1 MKLPK
6 SLTRFA
12 LLFGLTA
19 CSVSNAG
26 LLSVSEQQI
35 NQYLQTRLAE
45 KIPLQD
51 SVGIPMLFQ
60 LDYNIQNLATKI
72 GQTEAKKVEI
82 TGDIGGVLR
91 VRGKTFDANITL
103 NLDTVPYYDPEK
115 GAIFLKEVQLKSWQV
130 SPAKY
135 QNELQMILPLLAD
148 GMAGVLN
155 RMPIYTLDENKMKEA
170 LVKKFGKAIIV
181 EKGELRLET
190 TIF

>member
-60 LDYNIQNLATKI
+60 LDYNIQNLATQI

-82 TGDIGGVLR
+82 TGDIGGMLR
-91 VRGKTFDANITL
+91 VRGKTFDANIIL

-155 RMPIYTLDENKMKEA
+155 RMPVYTLDENKMKEA

>member
-115 GAIFLKEVQLKSWQV
+115 GAIFLKEVQIKSWQV

-155 RMPIYTLDENKMKEA
+155 RMPVYTLDENKMKEA

>member
-60 LDYNIQNLATKI
+60 LDYNIQNLATQI

-155 RMPIYTLDENKMKEA
+155 RMPVYTLDENKMKEA

>member
-155 RMPIYTLDENKMKEA
+155 RMPVYTLDENKMKEA